1 MLETIREYALERLE
15 ALQGADD
22 LRRRHAEY
30 FVAIAEDAQ
39 PHVRDG
45 EESTE
50 WLDRLESE
58 QDNIREALDY
68 LESAGRHELALRLA
82 AAVWWF
88 WSLRGN
94 LEDGRRRLERA
105 LAGNERPT
113 SARAYAILGVSDI
126 ALDTGDKNAAR
137 LRGEEALALFYALG
151 EKWGVACSLLTLG
164 LTFAFDE
171 DWLEAQPRFAESV
184 RIFGE
189 LGDEHWTLQATR
201 RLAWTYEE
209 LGDLER
215 AGALQEDI
223 LRRARASRD
232 EFLQAKALSALA
244 QYALDEG
251 RVDQAVVSNLQEAH
265 RFYREKRTHENR
277 YWQAV
282 LVCRFARALAL
293 KGHATTAAELLGCF
307 EALVEDMRSEFAT
320 GQVESWVRRMND
332 KTFAEIRT
340 RLDESSITA
349 ALNKGGR
356 HTADEAVALAGEHL
370 G

>member
-1 MLETIREYALERLE
+1 MTAGR
-15 ALQGADD
+15 G
-22 LRRRHAEY
+22 LRRRRRAQGR
-30 FVAIAEDAQ
+30 AIAAAERGGYESFANSSA
-39 PHVRDG
+39 VRDSNSNPTTG
-45 EESTE
+45 SPPTTHAS
-50 WLDRLESE
+50 WPGSMTY
-58 QDNIREALDY
+58 AWP
-68 LESAGRHELALRLA
+68 G
-82 AAVWWF
+82 AV
-88 WSLRGN
+88 S
-94 LEDGRRRLERA
+94 
-105 LAGNERPT
+105 
-113 SARAYAILGVSDI
+113 
-126 ALDTGDKNAAR
+126 
-137 LRGEEALALFYALG
+137 
-151 EKWGVACSLLTLG
+151 CSV
-164 LTFAFDE
+164 
-171 DWLEAQPRFAESV
+171 PSS
-184 RIFGE
+184 
-189 LGDEHWTLQATR
+189 WTTCSQATR

-293 KGHATTAAELLGCF
+293 EGHATTAAELLGCF